1 MVKSRITQA
10 YELRPIINS
19 QDLIDLVAEVGF
31 LPFFQNDIQGFSIDE
46 ATPPAI
52 WDVYLGLGPWL
63 WRDDIAKEKKCIYGK
78 FFNNKTGYVSID
90 WFPDFANYRR
100 DGYDFD
106 ARYEDG
112 LIRHEDKAVYY
123 LIDRDGAMTA
133 RELKRKLWVDPKKTS
148 NFDGRMTRLQMM
160 TYIVSVD
167 FIFPLDEN
175 GEKKYAEGYWTGKI
189 ATEPRGNNGFGFD
202 EIFELP
208 NGLTLAELSS
218 DEKNSVSARSLAI
231 NDLKKKLKK

>member
-10 YELRPIINS
+10 YELRPIINA
-19 QDLIDLVAEVGF
+19 QDLIDLVAEIGF

-106 ARYEDG
+106 AGYEDG
-112 LIRHEDKAVYY
+112 LIRHEDKAVYD

-133 RELKRKLWVDPKKTS
+133 RELKRKLGVDPKKTS

-160 TYIVSVD
+160 TYIVPVD

-175 GEKKYAEGYWTGKI
+175 GEKKYSYGTTVYDLPERWIGEESCRSGYERT
-189 ATEPRGNNGFGFD
+189 PR
-202 EIFELP
+202 ESFERCVCHLMKMLP
-208 NGLTLAELSS
+208 
-218 DEKNSVSARSLAI
+218 
-231 NDLKKKLKK
+231 DLEYDNAVRLLR